1 MIGGFHMVKRTSWVV
16 AFYPYASAHIEYRA
30 TYACSAQ
37 EAVDIARYEWNVYE
51 VVECYKKV
59 ANWS

>member
-1 MIGGFHMVKRTSWVV
+1 MKSNSWGV
-16 AFYPYASAHIEYRA
+16 AIRRYDIAQVEYVC

-37 EAVDIARYEWNVYE
+37 EAVDWARYELNVYE

-59 ANWS
+59 NNWS